1 MPGTRS
7 ALIIANG
14 EYEDP
19 ALAALPSVVGDV
31 GGLVGVLSDP
41 AIGDFAVRTLAD
53 QPSQLIAEAVE
64 EFFADRAADD
74 FLLLY
79 ISCHGLKSPDGEL
92 HFAAANTRMNRLNS
106 TGVPA
111 EFVNRCMQ
119 ASRSRR
125 IVLVLDCSYSGA
137 FESGTT
143 FAARVAAAPPLGI
156 RPGVTGTD
164 SGWSAAG
171 QVAQGMFEQLSG
183 RGRVVITASSATQ
196 YAFEGSVPAGT
207 SEAPTSVFTAALV
220 RGLLTGEAD
229 LDGDGLISVN
239 ELYAYVYRRLQESGT
254 VQSPRISSHDLQGDL
269 YIARSVLGRAGDPP
283 APPDAQEDAGP
294 ASEILADGLG
304 PVLALA
310 YSPDGAMLA
319 VGGENGV
326 RVLDAAT
333 RASLAGFEGARV
345 VRALAFRPDGTVVVA
360 GGDNGLRMW
369 HTDTGGQRAYDS
381 GVGVV
386 RALAFHPGG
395 NPLLVG
401 GEQGLFS
408 WVAPSSPEVVLS
420 TPGEVTAVAWAP
432 AGNLIV
438 IAEEN
443 GLIQPFEPSSLE
455 LLWTR
460 AAHSGGAT
468 ALAYSRHAVF
478 ASAGLDGTVLIW
490 DPMRPEPLRSLTGHT
505 SRVSAIAFDPNGTT
519 LASAGFDGTVRLW
532 DPGTG
537 EQLRVLTGH
546 SGRVRAVAYSPDG
559 ARLVSAGDDG
569 TVRAWPLDARQPVT
583 AAPRRPR
590 RELPGL
596 HSDVASAQDLLN
608 NAADVEMLATLA
620 AATGTR
626 PPLAIALLGKWG
638 AGKSSL
644 MAQMHRQIEQ
654 LAQLSTNNPGAS
666 AFAATVRQI
675 HFNAWHY
682 SDEHLWTGLVDH
694 LFRSLAEDDGA
705 SADDAGTAR
714 AATERERLAAEL
726 AELETEQRRL
736 DARLADGDGPPV
748 WPGALASGPR
758 LLLAAAG
765 TALRDG
771 WRHKGT
777 VVAWAAILA
786 GGYAGWHWLGPW
798 LTGALG
804 GVAALVA
811 PVWAGLR
818 AGHARGTGITGQARG
833 RLEERQRSVRTRAT
847 AARARLVEVDAAVR
861 LAAFLGEHG
870 DPGTYQEFRGLLGR
884 VHHDLVRLDTM
895 LRQAHAEWAAG
906 RTAVPPPLERIV
918 LYIDDLD
925 RCPPRRVVELLAA
938 VHLMLALPLFVVVVA
953 VDPRWLLKSLE
964 HHYQELFDGPS
975 PEPGPTDTDEGTTP
989 LDYLDKIFQIPFS
1002 VPQATAEKTAGYL
1015 TALLGDPA
1023 PPPGAPAAVPAP
1035 AAPGRTERERTD
1047 PAVPG
1052 AEREP
1057 VPRPTAPVP
1066 PPVVRTATHGTPWEV
1081 PDLQP
1086 DQLRLQ
1092 AAEITFMSRL
1102 GGLTPT
1108 PRAAKKLVNL
1118 YRLVRIGVDRDD
1130 LPEFVGTEPVR
1141 SGEPGAPGTHQVVQL
1156 LLAVLVG
1163 SPDHSSRMF
1172 RAILR
1177 ADPAADIVTVLR
1189 TEDAGP
1195 AGPRLADLIEA
1206 TAAVTPV
1213 ITDTRPYQDWCPRLA
1228 RFSFHTRS
1236 LVRT

>member
-19 ALAALPSVVGDV
+19 ELAPLPSVREGAAR
-31 GGLVGVLSDP
+31 LAQVLADP
-41 AIGDFAVRTLAD
+41 AVGDFAVHTLTD
-53 QPSQLIAEAVE
+53 QRASQVMGAVE

-74 FLLLY
+74 VLLVY
-79 ISCHGLKSPDGEL
+79 IVCHTLLSDDGEL
-92 HFAAANTRMNRLNS
+92 FFATADTHIGHPFATAFPS
-106 TGVPA
+106 A
-111 EFVNRCMQ
+111 FVGRCMGE
-119 ASRSRR
+119 SRARQ
-125 IVLVLDCSYSGA
+125 IVLLLDCSHAGAFARDPVRGQTVIVGSGA
-137 FESGTT
+137 RESAHEGVVLDGSSGP
-143 FAARVAAAPPLGI
+143 RAPL
-156 RPGVTGTD
+156 
-164 SGWSAAG
+164 
-171 QVAQGMFEQLSG
+171 
-183 RGRVVITASSATQ
+183 
-196 YAFEGSVPAGT
+196 
-207 SEAPTSVFTAALV
+207 FTAALL
-220 RGLLTGEAD
+220 RGLETGEAD
-229 LDGDGLISVN
+229 LDGDGWITDR
-239 ELYAYVYRRLQESGT
+239 ELFDDVARRMRDSGLHQT
-254 VQSPRISSHDLQGDL
+254 PQMRRSSAHEPL
-269 YIARSVLGRAGDPP
+269 YIAKSARAP
-283 APPDAQEDAGP
+283 AASGGPGLPDSTAP
-294 ASEILADGLG
+294 EIYADGLG
-304 PVLALA
+304 PVFALA

-319 VGGENGV
+319 VGGADGM
-326 RVLDAAT
+326 RVLDTAT
-333 RASLAGFEGARV
+333 RAPLTGFEGARD
-345 VRALAFRPDGTVVVA
+345 VRALAFHPNGSVVVA
-360 GGDNGLRMW
+360 GGDHGLRMW

-386 RALAFHPGG
+386 RGLAFHHGG
-395 NPLLVG
+395 DPLLVG
-401 GEQGLFS
+401 GEYGLFS
-408 WVAPSSPEVVLS
+408 WSAPASPSEAVLS
-420 TPGEVTAVAWAP
+420 TTAEVTAVAYAP

-438 IAEEN
+438 VAEDS
-443 GLIQPFEPSSLE
+443 GVIRLVEPSSFDPMRGRE
-455 LLWTR
+455 
-460 AAHSGGAT
+460 AHSGGAT
-468 ALAYSRHAVF
+468 ALAYSRHPVF

-505 SRVSAIAFDPNGTT
+505 SRVSAIAFDPAGST

-532 DPGTG
+532 DPDTG
-537 EQLRVLTGH
+537 EQLRLLTGH
-546 SGRVRAVAYSPDG
+546 LGRVRAVAYSPDG
-559 ARLVSAGDDG
+559 MRLVSAGDDG

-583 AAPRRPR
+583 APPRRPR

-654 LAQLSTNNPGAS
+654 LAQLSTNNPGTS

-705 SADDAGTAR
+705 SADDASTAR
-714 AATERERLAAEL
+714 AATERDRLAAEL

-736 DARLADGDGPPV
+736 DARLADADGPPS

-777 VVAWAAILA
+777 VVAWAVILA

-804 GVAALVA
+804 GAAALAA

-818 AGHARGTGITGQARG
+818 TGHARGTALTGQARG
-833 RLEERQRSVRTRAT
+833 RLEERQRAVRTRAT

-964 HHYQELFDGPS
+964 HHYQELFDGPL
-975 PEPGPTDTDEGTTP
+975 PEPGPADTDEGTTP

-1015 TALLGDPA
+1015 TTLLGDPA

-1035 AAPGRTERERTD
+1035 AAPGRPDPAAPETER
-1047 PAVPG
+1047 A
-1052 AEREP
+1052 P

-1066 PPVVRTATHGTPWEV
+1066 PPVVRTPTHGTPWEV

-1130 LPEFVGTEPVR
+1130 LPEFVGAEPVR

-1177 ADPAADIVTVLR
+1177 ADPAAGIVTVLR
-1189 TEDAGP
+1189 TEEAGP

-1213 ITDTRPYQDWCPRLA
+1213 ITDTRPYQVWCPRLA